1 MPRASWSALLVLLS
15 SSTILIAAAAS
26 DHPAI
31 AALEEMEATI
41 ASHLASAR
49 RASGGATP
57 PPGLPPLWAN
67 WEAHLFA
74 RARDRA
80 LDAHAVAIAADPDA
94 PRSPERAP
102 APLAEFE
109 SALRTARSD
118 AEARLRAEL
127 FDLEPFASAPAA
139 HGGARS

>member
-102 APLAEFE
+102 APLA
-109 SALRTARSD
+109 SSCPWYPQRRCWRRGRRSRRKRRD
-118 AEARLRAEL
+118 SR
-127 FDLEPFASAPAA
+127 FPPD
-139 HGGARS
+139 